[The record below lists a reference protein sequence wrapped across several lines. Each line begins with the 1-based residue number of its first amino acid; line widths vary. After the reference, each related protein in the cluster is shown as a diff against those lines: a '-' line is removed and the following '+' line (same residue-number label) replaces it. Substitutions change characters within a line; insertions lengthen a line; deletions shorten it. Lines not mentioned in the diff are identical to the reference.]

1 MHTLLIIDDHSIVRT
16 GIKLLAKEHL
26 AVITDEA
33 ADGRIALRKI
43 KETKYDLLMLD
54 INIPD
59 TDCGKLLSTILTISP
74 NTKVLIFSMNE
85 EDLFARHYLKS
96 GAKGFLSKKSSDAEI
111 IRAIQQVLSGKRYIS
126 PQLAELLGDDLAGNK
141 NTNPFETLS
150 ERELS
155 VVNHLLRGNSISA
168 ISEIMTLH
176 PSTVGTY
183 KTRIF
188 EKLAIKS
195 LIDLTELARI
205 YNVY

>member
-1 MHTLLIIDDHSIVRT
+1 M
-16 GIKLLAKEHL
+16 
-26 AVITDEA
+26 
-33 ADGRIALRKI
+33 
-43 KETKYDLLMLD
+43 
-54 INIPD
+54 
-59 TDCGKLLSTILTISP
+59 
-74 NTKVLIFSMNE
+74 KVLIFSMNE

-96 GAKGFLSKKSSDAEI
+96 GARGFLSKKSTDAEI
-111 IRAIQQVLSGKRYIS
+111 IQAIQQVLNGKRYIS
-126 PQLAELLGDDLAGNK
+126 PNLAELLGDDIAGNK
-141 NTNPFETLS
+141 NINPFESLS

-155 VVNHLLRGNSISA
+155 VVSHLLRGNTISA
-168 ISEIMTLH
+168 ISEIMSLH

>member
-16 GIKLLAKEHL
+16 GIKLLAKERL

-33 ADGRIALRKI
+33 PDGKTALRKI
-43 KETKYDLLMLD
+43 KENKYDLLLLD

-74 NTKVLIFSMNE
+74 NTKVLMFSMNE

-111 IRAIQQVLSGKRYIS
+111 IRAIEQVLSGKRYIS
-126 PQLAELLGDDLAGNK
+126 PQLAELLGDDIAGNK
-141 NTNPFETLS
+141 NSNPFETLS

-155 VVNHLLRGNSISA
+155 VVSHLLKGNSISA

-176 PSTVGTY
+176 PSTIGTY

-188 EKLAIKS
+188 EKLSIKS

-205 YNVY
+205 YNVL

>member
-43 KETKYDLLMLD
+43 KETKYDLLLLD

>member
-1 MHTLLIIDDHSIVRT
+1 MHKILIIDDHSIVRT

-33 ADGRIALRKI
+33 PDGKTALRKI
-43 KETKYDLLMLD
+43 KETKYDLLLLD

-74 NTKVLIFSMNE
+74 HTKVLIFSMNE

-111 IRAIQQVLSGKRYIS
+111 VKAIQQVLNGKRYIS
-126 PQLAELLGDDLAGNK
+126 PQLAEFLGEDIAGNK
-141 NTNPFETLS
+141 HTNPFETLS

-155 VVNHLLRGNSISA
+155 VVSHLLKGNSISA

-188 EKLAIKS
+188 EKLSIKS

>member
-1 MHTLLIIDDHSIVRT
+1 MYHILIIDDHSIVRT

-26 AVITDEA
+26 TATTEEA
-33 ADGRIALRKI
+33 SDGKTALKKI
-43 KETKYDLLMLD
+43 KEKAYDLLLLD

-59 TDCGKLLSTILTISP
+59 MDCGKLLSTILTISP
-74 NTKVLIFSMNE
+74 ETKVLIFSMNE
-85 EDLFARHYLKS
+85 EELFARHYLKS
-96 GAKGFLSKKSSDAEI
+96 GAKGFLSKKSPDAEI
-111 IRAIQQVLSGKRYIS
+111 IKAIQQVLAGKRYIS
-126 PQLAELLGDDLAGNK
+126 PQLAEILGEDIAGNK

-155 VVNHLLRGNSISA
+155 VVSHLLKGNTISA
-168 ISEIMTLH
+168 ISEIMNLH

-188 EKLAIKS
+188 EKLSIKS

-205 YNVY
+205 YNVF

>member
-1 MHTLLIIDDHSIVRT
+1 MHTILIIDDHSIVRT
-16 GIKLLAKEHL
+16 GIKLLVKDHL
-26 AVITDEA
+26 TVTTDEA
-33 ADGRIALRKI
+33 PDGKTALKKI
-43 KETKYDLLMLD
+43 KEKKYDLLLLD
-54 INIPD
+54 INIPN
-59 TDCGKLLSTILTISP
+59 TDCGKLLSIILTISP

-111 IRAIQQVLSGKRYIS
+111 LQSIQKVLSGKRYIS
-126 PQLAELLGDDLAGNK
+126 PQLVQLFGDDIAGGK
-141 NTNPFETLS
+141 NINPFETLS

-155 VVNHLLRGNSISA
+155 VVSHLLKGNSISS

-205 YNVY
+205 YNVF